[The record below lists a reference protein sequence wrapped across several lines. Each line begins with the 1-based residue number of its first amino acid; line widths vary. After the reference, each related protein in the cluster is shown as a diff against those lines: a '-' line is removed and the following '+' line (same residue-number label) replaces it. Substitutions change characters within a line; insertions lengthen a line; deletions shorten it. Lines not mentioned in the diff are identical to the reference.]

1 MAKNKDYYETLGVS
15 KTATQDEIKS
25 AFRKLAKKYH
35 PDINKEPGAEE
46 KFKEIGEAYSIL
58 SDPEKRKTYDQFG
71 SAAFEQGGTG
81 AGGFQGQGFGG
92 FSFDDDIF
100 KDLFGSAFGQS
111 FNFGGGRSSRSTNRT
126 TKGED
131 SLVRINL
138 TFDEAIFGCHKTIS
152 IDLNEKCGECNGA
165 GGFDAKTCPTCGGHG
180 RVVESRQTLFGMF
193 QQETI
198 CPDCNGSGKTYARV
212 CSNCRGKGFYTK
224 KKDIEIEIP
233 AGVDTGTQLRIS
245 GKGSAGKNGGPNGDI
260 YIEFKVK
267 EHPLF
272 ERKEDDI
279 YLQLPITIT
288 DAILG
293 CKKEIPT
300 IYGNVVMAIDAGT
313 QNDTK
318 LRIKGKG
325 VENPNTGRKGDMYII
340 VNVIVPTKLDR
351 NQKDLIKQLSE
362 TDLENSSEFKNIKK
376 YMD

>member
-15 KTATQDEIKS
+15 KNATQDEIKS

-71 SAAFEQGGTG
+71 SAAFEQGGAG

-111 FNFGGGRSSRSTNRT
+111 FNFGGGRSSRSTNRP

-138 TFDEAIFGCHKTIS
+138 TFDEAVFGCHKTIS
-152 IDLNEKCGECNGA
+152 IDLNEKCSECNGA
-165 GGFDAKTCPTCGGHG
+165 GGFDAKTCPTCGGQG

-224 KKDIEIEIP
+224 KKDIEIKIP

-272 ERKEDDI
+272 ERKDDDI

-325 VENPNTGRKGDMYII
+325 VENPNSGRKGDMYII
-340 VNVIVPTKLDR
+340 VNVVVPTKLDR
-351 NQKDLIKQLSE
+351 NQKELIKQLSE
-362 TDLENSSEFKNIKK
+362 TDLENSSEFKTIKK